1 MYLISAYFDAQSN
14 KVLNR
19 YIKQIAEKTGN
30 RFMISHQVPP
40 HMTISQIEARSEAV
54 LIAHFQKLQTEL
66 CKGSVEIASIGMMMP
81 YVIYAMP
88 VFNHFLFYHIFVPCT
103 SKILQAVLKYDN
115 CPPRPIKN
123 DKKRR
128 SKPFCTVFWLK
139 CPPGACIFFA
149 QRLHYNYRALLTFI
163 KGGSSVANA
172 MQRIGFFAGVLYHHT
187 LFTSTP
193 QRSVS

>member
-40 HMTISQIEARSEAV
+40 HMTISQIETRNEEI

-88 VFNHFLFYHIFVPCT
+88 VFNQYLQDLSMDVYRTFNQINETKISKYYKPMSWIPHITLGKTLTKEQMLGAVSIMQDGFVPMT
-103 SKILQAVLKYDN
+103 AEITETGLARVNPHEDIARFLLK
-115 CPPRPIKN
+115 K
-123 DKKRR
+123 
-128 SKPFCTVFWLK
+128 
-139 CPPGACIFFA
+139 
-149 QRLHYNYRALLTFI
+149 
-163 KGGSSVANA
+163 
-172 MQRIGFFAGVLYHHT
+172 
-187 LFTSTP
+187 
-193 QRSVS
+193 